1 MTTWQVTST
10 DPQGHT
16 TTRRFKDTIL
26 TTQDGTSTRLGKDQ
40 AQAYIQEREKHG
52 ATIISIDEKEDQ

>member
-16 TTRRFKDTIL
+16 TTRGFKDTIL
-26 TTQDGTSTRLGKDQ
+26 TTQDGTFNRLGKDQ
-40 AQAYIQEREKHG
+40 AQAYIQDREKHG
-52 ATIISIDEKEDQ
+52 ATILGVEEVDQ

>member
-1 MTTWQVTST
+1 MTTWQVTTT
-10 DPQGHT
+10 DPKGNT

-40 AQAYIQEREKHG
+40 AQAYIQDREKHG
-52 ATIISIDEKEDQ
+52 ATILGVEEVDE